1 MDNLFNIFDTANS
14 AQLQL
19 IKDRMKNKME
29 YARSLSTMDEFIMD
43 FKVLK
48 SIINKVIDI
57 VQDQESRIR
66 EIERCLMY
74 EKSNNS

>member
-1 MDNLFNIFDTANS
+1 
-14 AQLQL
+14 
-19 IKDRMKNKME
+19 
-29 YARSLSTMDEFIMD
+29 MDEFIMD

-57 VQDQESRIR
+57 VQDQESRII

>member
-1 MDNLFNIFDTANS
+1 
-14 AQLQL
+14 
-19 IKDRMKNKME
+19 
-29 YARSLSTMDEFIMD
+29 MDEIISD
-43 FKVLK
+43 LKVLK

-74 EKSNNS
+74 EKSNNSRS